1 MENNKGKIMLV
12 DESEN
17 LRYVIK
23 DYFEMEGYEVVDFKD
38 GEMAAKAYNTDLYD
52 LCIIDI
58 ILPGKVPRLE
68 RGAHQGIQ
76 ARLR

>member
-52 LCIIDI
+52 LCNIDI
-58 ILPGKVPRLE
+58 ILPGMPGRMMSMLH
-68 RGAHQGIQ
+68 RS
-76 ARLR
+76 